1 MEDIYLLHTYDSI
14 IKDKPIYKL
23 KKNEH
28 IQHNVLQN
36 SYDNNVLFQLYIKI
50 INFVKKNN

>member
-1 MEDIYLLHTYDSI
+1 MEDIYLIHTYYSI

-28 IQHNVLQN
+28 IQQNVLQN
-36 SYDNNVLFQLYIKI
+36 SNDNNVLFQLYIKI
-50 INFVKKNN
+50 INYMKKNN